1 MGVVLLCHNVLEVGN
16 KMELYTQ
23 LREGE
28 KGAIIS
34 IVTYLL
40 LAATKLTIGII
51 GTSEALKADGLN
63 NTTDIAASIAVLV
76 GLRISQKPPDH
87 NHHYG
92 HLRAETIASLV
103 ASFIMAAVGLQV
115 LVHAGG
121 NLLHPVHQTPSLL
134 TAGVASGSAII
145 MYVVYRYNLK
155 LANRINS
162 SAVRAAAYDNR
173 SDALV
178 SVGTTVGILAAI
190 FGYPVID
197 SITALLVA
205 FLIIKTAYDIFNEAV
220 HTLTDGFNEEEVETL
235 SLLVRKVQGVIN
247 IEDFKGRM
255 HGNLMFVD
263 LTVTVDPTLN
273 VVESHRITE
282 QIENKIHKV
291 KPFCMVLVHI
301 EPAIPEP
308 ENSTV

>member
-1 MGVVLLCHNVLEVGN
+1 
-16 KMELYTQ
+16 MELYTQ

-34 IVTYLL
+34 IVTYLF

-63 NTTDIAASIAVLV
+63 NTTDIAASIAVLI

-178 SVGTTVGILAAI
+178 SVGTTIGILAAI
-190 FGYPVID
+190 FGYPIID

-235 SLLVRKVQGVIN
+235 SVLVRKVQGVIK

-282 QIENKIHKV
+282 QIETKIHKV

-301 EPAIPEP
+301 EPAIPKP
-308 ENSTV
+308 EKLDI